1 MLDLSSSYPQRT
13 GKCGTPR
20 ISLGSQSAAS
30 MSREA
35 RDNRSFVSQ
44 SLSDV
49 RPLVQ
54 GSYARDDQHQS
65 SRGYGIGGSSS
76 IASAR
81 QNLYSSRSPSSFFH
95 TRSLSGGLDASR
107 SGGLLQSGSAFRSDQ
122 LFLPSVGILGGLSQT
137 RASGAFGGSMFGGY
151 SGMSGLHSGFG
162 FQRMM
167 PGPTIY
173 GQGAASGFDGRLYQ
187 SASLGNLHQQFSSHV
202 QGSSVNSASQ
212 QASVDVA
219 GRADRSGHDVKVLDY
234 TSDQVATP
242 EQVES
247 SDNKNSSDAAVIPE
261 NDSVNGQLHVI
272 PCAIQQ
278 PEVQTA
284 VIPENDSVNGQP
296 HVIPCAIQQP
306 EVQTAVIAEIP
317 ISYQEQVIEEGAI
330 PPDEE
335 ISLQSANLGSNE
347 NDDEVAEHSDQA

>member
-13 GKCGTPR
+13 VKCGTPR
-20 ISLGSQSAAS
+20 ISLGSQTEAS

-49 RPLVQ
+49 RPLMQ
-54 GSYARDDQHQS
+54 GSYARDDQHLS

-76 IASAR
+76 IAPAR

-95 TRSLSGGLDASR
+95 TRSLSGGFDASR
-107 SGGLLQSGSAFRSDQ
+107 SSGLLQSGSAFRSDQ

-187 SASLGNLHQQFSSHV
+187 SASLGNLHQQFSSQV

-219 GRADRSGHDVKVLDY
+219 GSADRSGHDVKVLDY
-234 TSDQVATP
+234 TSDQVAIP

-247 SDNKNSSDAAVIPE
+247 SDNKNTSDAAVIPE
-261 NDSVNGQLHVI
+261 NDSVNGQLHVM
-272 PCAIQQ
+272 PCVIQ

-284 VIPENDSVNGQP
+284 VIPEKDSVNGQP

-330 PPDEE
+330 PPHEE
-335 ISLQSANLGSNE
+335 ISLQSADLGSNE
-347 NDDEVAEHSDQA
+347 NDDEMAEQSDQA